1 MWLIRK
7 RGEQSYFSMIDDVN
21 LLHLLRA
28 LEKSNEIYW
37 KYTVL
42 IRFFWIWMKKT
53 ISKTSFAFF
62 SKHGLESG
70 KLESLLQIL
79 SYNQYFFF
87 VLKASTRANF
97 SSTSFFKV
105 AYLAEKSGIYCGRT
119 TVFHAYFK
127 TCPPKNV

>member
-1 MWLIRK
+1 
-7 RGEQSYFSMIDDVN
+7 
-21 LLHLLRA
+21 
-28 LEKSNEIYW
+28 
-37 KYTVL
+37 
-42 IRFFWIWMKKT
+42 MKKT

-105 AYLAEKSGIYCGRT
+105 GSLAEKSGIYCRWI
-119 TVFHAYFK
+119 TVFHAFLRHAY
-127 TCPPKNV
+127 